1 MSAICLETRRSRRMT
16 EPVDPEAS
24 RRKMCRRHRVGV
36 RAIGSGE
43 ETMDPGAQRGRTMP
57 PGGKRGW
64 LRAGAS
70 LRLAAQA
77 SVLAVLLSAG
87 SAAAAPQSA
96 LQAKI
101 AYCKDCH
108 GPSAQ
113 GYHGFFPI
121 PRLAGQQTQYLENQL
136 RAFIERRRAN
146 SIMFSV
152 AHVLSP
158 SMMTALAEHF
168 RNLKVRP
175 IGGGP
180 RHGVAAGRTIFEN
193 GIPEANVAACAACHG
208 PGAVGNGPIPRLA
221 GQLYSYVVNTLTNWS
236 RERGQIPSKPDPS
249 LVMEPVA
256 HSLNR
261 SQVEAVA
268 AYVSSLD

>member
-1 MSAICLETRRSRRMT
+1 MDPRVQRRRMM
-16 EPVDPEAS
+16 P
-24 RRKMCRRHRVGV
+24 RG
-36 RAIGSGE
+36 GE
-43 ETMDPGAQRGRTMP
+43 RER
-57 PGGKRGW
+57 
-64 LRAGAS
+64 LRPRAS
-70 LRLAAQA
+70 LRLVAQA
-77 SVLAVLLSAG
+77 SVLALLLSAG
-87 SAAAAPQSA
+87 RLEAANAAAAPLNSP
-96 LQAKI
+96 QAKI

-113 GYHGFFPI
+113 GYRGFFPI
-121 PRLAGQQTQYLENQL
+121 PRLAGQQTEYLENQL

-152 AHVLSP
+152 GHVLSP
-158 SMMTALAEHF
+158 SMITALAEHF
-168 RNLKVRP
+168 RNLKAKP

-180 RHGVAAGRTIFEN
+180 RQRIAEGRTIFEN

-208 PGAVGNGPIPRLA
+208 PSAVGNGPIPRLA
-221 GQLYSYVVNTLTNWS
+221 GQLYPYVVDTLTNWS

-249 LVMEPVA
+249 LIMEPVA